1 MLQEVQ
7 IQVCV
12 CISVRAWVHLLNCNR
27 CSWLAEVMNA
37 DMQIDRLFDW
47 KAQTDAPIQQSLNSQ
62 KAHVKREFDE
72 RLKQS
77 VLNLNEQGLNVA
89 LYWQNPDKRKYV
101 NVVPTSAITGEGLP
115 DMLQL
120 LVDLTQVPLATA
132 VLCCAVLCCAV
143 LCCAVL
149 CCAVLRCSAVWYGVV
164 WCVSVWFGD
173 TALACIACTSCLQPS
188 EVDHTCCLSSLQK
201 LLFLCLKGKEG
212 AFMYHKQQ
220 QQPWRLH
227 SRSSVCCASHF

>member
-1 MLQEVQ
+1 MK
-7 IQVCV
+7 
-12 CISVRAWVHLLNCNR
+12 
-27 CSWLAEVMNA
+27 A
-37 DMQIDRLFDW
+37 DLQIDRLFDW

-120 LVDLTQVPLATA
+120 LVDLTQVWPLLLLSCDLFWCAGA
-132 VLCCAVLCCAV
+132 VLHRALHHCSLLAVL
-143 LCCAVL
+143 
-149 CCAVLRCSAVWYGVV
+149 
-164 WCVSVWFGD
+164 
-173 TALACIACTSCLQPS
+173 
-188 EVDHTCCLSSLQK
+188 
-201 LLFLCLKGKEG
+201 
-212 AFMYHKQQ
+212 
-220 QQPWRLH
+220 
-227 SRSSVCCASHF
+227 

>member
-1 MLQEVQ
+1 MIANL
-7 IQVCV
+7 
-12 CISVRAWVHLLNCNR
+12 
-27 CSWLAEVMNA
+27 
-37 DMQIDRLFDW
+37 QIDRLFDW

-62 KAHVKREFDE
+62 QAHVKREFDE

-120 LVDLTQVPLATA
+120 LVDLTQVPPL
-132 VLCCAVLCCAV
+132 LLRCCAVLCCAV

-149 CCAVLRCSAVWYGVV
+149 CCAVLGV
-164 WCVSVWFGD
+164 
-173 TALACIACTSCLQPS
+173 
-188 EVDHTCCLSSLQK
+188 K
-201 LLFLCLKGKEG
+201 
-212 AFMYHKQQ
+212 
-220 QQPWRLH
+220 
-227 SRSSVCCASHF
+227 